1 MRKNKSYR
9 DPPPPQ
15 YGNNHARKHGVNSLL
30 NSGPDK
36 LTDPVK
42 ITRMAELRQLV
53 KSEPGRQEIRAE
65 LTARMALL
73 CDLGFSYLGQQ
84 VEVEAGADI
93 WSLDVIKRLAT
104 YTAETRRLL
113 DSFTELP
120 VGFSAEQDRIKQ
132 VLEHDEI
139 KHPRKGNRAGKDS
152 SPDT

>member
-1 MRKNKSYR
+1 MRRNKNYR

-84 VEVEAGADI
+84 VEVEDGADI

-113 DSFTELP
+113 DSFSAELP
-120 VGFSAEQDRIKQ
+120 VGFDAEHDRIKQ
-132 VLEHDEI
+132 VLEHDDI
-139 KHPRKGNRAGKDS
+139 RKSNRAGKD
-152 SPDT
+152 

>member
-1 MRKNKSYR
+1 MKRRNKNYR
-9 DPPPPQ
+9 DPPPPAPE
-15 YGNNHARKHGVNSLL
+15 GNSRARKHGVDSLL

-36 LTDPVK
+36 LADPTQ

-53 KSEPGRQEIRAE
+53 KTEPGRQEIRAE

-73 CDLGFSYLGQQ
+73 TALGFSYLAQQ
-84 VEVEAGADI
+84 VEAGADI

-113 DSFTELP
+113 DSFSELP
-120 VGFSAEQDRIKQ
+120 VGFSAENDRIKQ

-139 KHPRKGNRAGKDS
+139 NSRNGNREKES
-152 SPDT
+152 